1 VLALGRTVREAF
13 MLMYNLEQSCRIQ
26 VDAMAAGR
34 DRISLIPDAAVERAR
49 EQINRPRPESERREW
64 PALLRMLDR
73 RQADFRS

>member
-1 VLALGRTVREAF
+1 
-13 MLMYNLEQSCRIQ
+13 MYFFEQTCRIQ

-34 DRISLIPDAAVERAR
+34 DKLTLIPLSTIEKTRA
-49 EQINRPRPESERREW
+49 QVNRVRERRDW